1 MDRVRTRA
9 RFRPGPVG
17 AARAGRDRPRRG
29 GRAGRLDGL
38 CVHLLRHR
46 SGHRGHRPADAAA
59 PAGRRRWRP
68 AARRPAF
75 LQPRAAGAGA
85 MSATASS
92 RVLVAGSANLDL
104 VVRAP
109 RVPAPGETLLGGDL
123 QTFPGG
129 KGANQAV
136 ACARAGGA
144 PTTMLVALGGDAQG
158 ARLRD
163 SLCGAG
169 VDLVEKRVDAAS
181 GVAFICIAE
190 SGENSIVVAP
200 GANDLLTPDDLPP
213 LDGISHLLLQLETPL
228 ASVTAWAERARAAG
242 TRVVLNA
249 APAQALPP
257 RLLAAVDVLVVNEV
271 ELAMLAGDTSDLE
284 AALHRLPVPRVIATL
299 GCEGCVAR
307 EDGTIL
313 RQEALAMVVA
323 GTPAAGDTFCGALVA
338 ALARGDA
345 LPRAL
350 REASAASALA
360 CTVAGAQASIPDRAS
375 VLALLDGAAA

>member
-1 MDRVRTRA
+1 
-9 RFRPGPVG
+9 
-17 AARAGRDRPRRG
+17 
-29 GRAGRLDGL
+29 
-38 CVHLLRHR
+38 
-46 SGHRGHRPADAAA
+46 
-59 PAGRRRWRP
+59 
-68 AARRPAF
+68 
-75 LQPRAAGAGA
+75 

-249 APAQALPP
+249 APAQVLPP

-271 ELAMLAGDTSDLE
+271 ELAMLAGDVSDLE
-284 AALHRLPVPRVIATL
+284 AALHRLPVPCVIATL
-299 GCEGCVAR
+299 GGEGCVAR
-307 EDGTIL
+307 EGGTIL
-313 RQEALAMVVA
+313 RQQAFAIDVVD
-323 GTPAAGDTFCGALVA
+323 TTAAGDTFCGALVA
-338 ALARGDA
+338 ALARGDT